1 MQKNLCCLSLR
12 YLFPQSIDL
21 LGVST
26 PLSFSLSLYTLWNF
40 SRLLFFQ
47 ILQNLQKKRT
57 ERRGRYSAEQQKE
70 LSKFNKS
77 NLIFKVTLG
86 WQPRYRLHGMAPP
99 PCIISR
105 FCKRFSGRSRCLHYV
120 DLPGCVLVELPFSCS
135 NHFSVSA
142 ASSSAGPH
150 RLGLLSSGFFLY
162 FQVHT
167 QCVVT

>member
-12 YLFPQSIDL
+12 YLFPPICR
-21 LGVST
+21 
-26 PLSFSLSLYTLWNF
+26 SFRCLYPSQFLSLSLYTLWNF

-120 DLPGCVLVELPFSCS
+120 ELPGCVLVKLPFSCS

-142 ASSSAGPH
+142 ASSSAGPR
-150 RLGLLSSGFFLY
+150 RLGLLSSGFFY